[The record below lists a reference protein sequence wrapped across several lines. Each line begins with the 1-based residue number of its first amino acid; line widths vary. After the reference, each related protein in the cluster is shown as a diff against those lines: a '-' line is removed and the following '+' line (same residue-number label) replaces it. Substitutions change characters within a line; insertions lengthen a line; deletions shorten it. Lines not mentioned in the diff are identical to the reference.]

1 MIMSK
6 KNLLQDIKIKHPV
19 SDTVDKK
26 QIAKKEFFSNP
37 SFPRIKSSN
46 RNVIRRD
53 IIKDQEKNRKP
64 KYMLWLVAAISFLF
78 FLFALSYLFLKVEI
92 TVNPK
97 TIDITLN
104 ENLSASKNVDGIALP
119 FDLIV
124 ISGEE
129 SKIIQTT
136 GEENV
141 SEQAKG
147 VVIIY
152 NAFSSNSQRLD
163 VDTRLEG
170 SNGKIYKTQK
180 QIIVPGMKEGTPGS
194 VEVNIYGSEAGE
206 EYNSDPLDFTIV
218 GFRGTAKYS
227 KFYARSKGEIVG
239 GFKGKA
245 SIISDTDKSSAVLDA
260 TNALQT
266 KLFKK
271 ATDQIPAGF
280 ILFKGATFLDIDDGN
295 INSFSSSTDNI
306 VPITI
311 NGTLYGFL
319 FNEEKLTKKIIEN
332 NTVQLGEGEIFISN
346 IRDLTFSLINKDS
359 LSFGNATNINFS
371 LSGLV
376 KFVWRLDENKL
387 ITDLLGK
394 SKKDFNQIL
403 LQYPSINAADLV
415 ISPFW
420 KISFPDKT
428 KDIKVI
434 VHYPSST

>member
-1 MIMSK
+1 MIMS
-6 KNLLQDIKIKHPV
+6 KNLLQDIKIKHSTPN
-19 SDTVDKK
+19 TVREKHVG
-26 QIAKKEFFSNP
+26 KKEIFSDP
-37 SFPRIKSSN
+37 SFPRIKNSN
-46 RNVIRRD
+46 RNVVRKD
-53 IIKDQEKNRKP
+53 IIKDQEKNNKP
-64 KYMLWLVAAISFLF
+64 KYMLWLVAVISFLF

-92 TVNPK
+92 TVDPR
-97 TIDITLN
+97 IMDIALN
-104 ENLSASKNVDGIALP
+104 ENLSAGKNTDGVILP

-129 SKIIQTT
+129 NKMIQAT
-136 GEENV
+136 GEEDV
-141 SEQAKG
+141 SERAKG
-147 VVIIY
+147 VVVIY

-180 QIIVPGMKEGTPGS
+180 QIVVPGMKEGAPGS

-218 GFRGTAKYS
+218 GFKGTAKYS
-227 KFYARSKGEIVG
+227 KFYARSKGEIIG

-245 SIISDTDKSSAVLDA
+245 PVISDTDKSSAILDA
-260 TNALQT
+260 TNALQA

-271 ATDQIPAGF
+271 AVDQIPAGF
-280 ILFKGATFLDIDDGN
+280 ILFKDAALLDIDDGN
-295 INSFSSSTDNI
+295 INSTSFSSIDNM

-311 NGTLYGFL
+311 KGTLYGLL
-319 FNEEKLTKKIIEN
+319 FNEEKLTKKITEN
-332 NTVQLGEGEIFISN
+332 NTAQLGEGEIFISN
-346 IRDLTFSLINKDS
+346 IRDLTFSLINKNS
-359 LSFGNATNINFS
+359 VSFGEATNINFS
-371 LSGLV
+371 LSGPA

-387 ITDLLGK
+387 INDLLGK

-403 LQYPSINAADLV
+403 LQYPGVNSADLV

-420 KISFPDKT
+420 KMSFPDKT

-434 VHYPSST
+434 VNYPSST